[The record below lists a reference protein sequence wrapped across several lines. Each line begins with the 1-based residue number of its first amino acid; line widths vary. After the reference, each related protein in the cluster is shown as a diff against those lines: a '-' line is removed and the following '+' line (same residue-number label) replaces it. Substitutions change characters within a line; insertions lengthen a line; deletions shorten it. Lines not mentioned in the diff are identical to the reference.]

1 MALSTY
7 WWLLAGAAVIAEL
20 LTGTVYL
27 LLIGLGFCFAA
38 LAAYLGLPLPLQMV
52 VAAVVGA
59 GAVLLWRAIKRRQ
72 PAGPAPAANPNVNLD
87 VGETV
92 QIAQWEP
99 DGTAFVHYR
108 GARWTAIPRPGA
120 LPGSTGAHRI
130 AEVVGNRLVVDKI

>member
-7 WWLLAGAAVIAEL
+7 WWLFAGVAVIAEL

-38 LAAYLGLPLPLQMV
+38 LAAHLGLPLPLQMV

-59 GAVLLWRAIKRRQ
+59 GAVLIWRAIKRRE
-72 PAGPAPAANPNVNLD
+72 PAGPAATANPNVNLD
-87 VGETV
+87 VGETLQV
-92 QIAQWEP
+92 TQWEA

-108 GARWTAIPRPGA
+108 GARWTAVPSPGS
-120 LPGSTGAHRI
+120 LPGSTGTHRI
-130 AEVVGNRLVVDKI
+130 VEVIGNRLVVEKY

>member
-1 MALSTY
+1 M
-7 WWLLAGAAVIAEL
+7 AGAAVIAEL

-38 LAAYLGLPLPLQMV
+38 LAAHLGLSLPLQMV

-59 GAVLLWRAIKRRQ
+59 GAVLIWRAIKRRQ
-72 PAGPAPAANPNVNLD
+72 PTGPRPGANPNVNLD

-108 GARWTAIPRPGA
+108 GARWTAMPRPGSA
-120 LPGSTGAHRI
+120 PGGTGAHRI
-130 AEVVGNRLVVDKI
+130 VEVVGNRLVIEKI